1 MNGWVDTGRDWLSD
15 WWDDTSGTIHV
26 GDTTIDFGQGVTPVE
41 EGFFEEEEDEFP
53 WLIVGGGLLAALWF
67 ISK

>member
-26 GDTTIDFGQGVTPVE
+26 GDTTIEFGDVAPTPE
-41 EGFFEEEEDEFP
+41 SFFEEEVDEFP